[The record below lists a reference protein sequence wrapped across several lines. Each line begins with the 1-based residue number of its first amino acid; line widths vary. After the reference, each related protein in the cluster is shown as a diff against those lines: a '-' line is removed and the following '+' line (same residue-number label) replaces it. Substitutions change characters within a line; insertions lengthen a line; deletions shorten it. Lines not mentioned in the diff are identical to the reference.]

1 LDYQVLTRL
10 SDKNF
15 FNQLSVKELE
25 EYAELIRQFLIEVC
39 SHKSTHLASNLGT
52 VEIFLALHKVFDF
65 DRDLITFDV
74 GHQVYTYKILTGRF
88 NSFNTIRQFGGLSGF
103 PDPAESKADL
113 FKVGHV
119 GCGLPLALGLSIA
132 KSADKNKKDIKEGDR
147 NSYIGDQQIITLVG
161 DGTLTNGAMLE
172 ALNFIANRKNGKII
186 IILNDNGMSIA
197 KTAPS
202 MSKKLSLYATSLNI
216 RGSLEK
222 KLKNKNHSAFIE
234 SLIKIIQDIKNLLLP
249 KQFFE
254 DFGIRYVGP
263 IDGHNIQELIEYFTF
278 AKNFKNTLLI
288 HVKTVKGKGYPP
300 AEANPELFHSA
311 PPFDISTGNITAAAT
326 ETFTSYFGKLIVNK
340 AKENDKIFAITA
352 AMKNG
357 TGLDEFALNFADR
370 FIDVGIAE
378 SLAVSI
384 GAGLAKMGKL
394 PVVAIYSIFLQRAA
408 AQVYH
413 DVVLNKLPVFF
424 AIDRTGLVGI
434 DGPTHHGLYINPFL
448 SSLPDIFILA
458 CFCKEDMDYGFSLLG
473 KVDKPVFLLYPK
485 ESIYSFSEICKK
497 ILKVDADKARD
508 YEKATGYEKATDFDG
523 TKVNFKL
530 SSGCKVINNDTT
542 GFNKLIY
549 REGKI
554 TELFFGDKCAI
565 VAIGSGLTIS
575 IDALEILA
583 EEQFYPGL
591 YYISQIKPF
600 DFEDIILEQIF
611 EKYEQIV
618 IVDEEPTLSL
628 IVNYFHR
635 YSLENNYNGRII
647 PFTLP
652 DMIIPHG
659 TRKQLF
665 DHIKFNGK
673 QLGQLVKK
681 SINHEPLNKY

>member
-1 LDYQVLTRL
+1 LVAKSLLCIKKQETNLDYQVLSRL
-10 SDKNF
+10 SDKIF

-52 VEIFLALHKVFDF
+52 VEIFLALHRVFDF

-88 NSFNTIRQFGGLSGF
+88 NSFDTIRQFGGLSGF

-132 KSADKNKKDIKEGDR
+132 KSADKKKEDSDSPA
-147 NSYIGDQQIITLVG
+147 NDPQIITLVG

-234 SLIKIIQDIKNLLLP
+234 SLIKIIQDIKNLILP

-311 PPFDISTGNITAAAT
+311 PPFDISTGNITTATT
-326 ETFTSYFGKLIVNK
+326 ETFTSYFGKLIVSK
-340 AKENDKIFAITA
+340 AREDDQIFAITA

-497 ILKVDADKARD
+497 ILKVDSSRT
-508 YEKATGYEKATDFDG
+508 TGYDG
-523 TKVNFKL
+523 TKVDIKL
-530 SSGCKVINNDTT
+530 NADCKAINNDTT
-542 GFNKLIY
+542 SLNKLNY
-549 REGKI
+549 REGKV
-554 TELFFGDKCAI
+554 TELISGDKCAI

-600 DFEDIILEQIF
+600 DFEDIVFEQIF
-611 EKYEQIV
+611 EKYEQII

-635 YSLENNYNGRII
+635 YSLEKNYNGKII

-681 SINHEPLNKY
+681 SINHEPLNRY